1 MPFILGYYNS
11 PAISPPRFYW
21 WLVTLS
27 LVNLALGKM
36 MMLRK
41 EVGRILGRGFPR
53 GKQVDHRE
61 ETGDSNTDCCAAGGI
76 SARAT

>member
-1 MPFILGYYNS
+1 
-11 PAISPPRFYW
+11 
-21 WLVTLS
+21 
-27 LVNLALGKM
+27 
-36 MMLRK
+36 MLRK
-41 EVGRILGRGFPR
+41 EEGRILGRGFPR